1 MTVVGEA
8 ADGMQAVER
17 ARTLK
22 PDVVLMD
29 IRMPIVDGIEAT
41 RRLAAA
47 GPGPRILVLTTYDLD
62 EYVYQA
68 LRAGACGF
76 LLKDLPPAELVRS
89 VRTAMT
95 GEALLAPAVT
105 RQLIDEYLRR
115 PRLDGPTAAL
125 LARLTERESEV
136 LRLLA
141 HGLSNAEIAAALF
154 LGEATV
160 KTHVARILAKLELRD
175 RVQAVVLAYESGVV
189 QPGQRN

>member
-1 MTVVGEA
+1 
-8 ADGMQAVER
+8 
-17 ARTLK
+17 
-22 PDVVLMD
+22 
-29 IRMPIVDGIEAT
+29 
-41 RRLAAA
+41 
-47 GPGPRILVLTTYDLD
+47 VLTTYDLD

-76 LLKDLPPAELVRS
+76 LLKDLPPAELIRS

-189 QPGQRN
+189 QPGERN